1 VRHIYSNFRKKFPEK
16 NLKLLLWKAAY
27 CTHPQAWEAVMRE
40 IKEVNVDA
48 FKHLL
53 AIPPRYVVLIPAV
66 HCIYCELF
74 LKSIFLSM

>member
-1 VRHIYSNFRKKFPEK
+1 
-16 NLKLLLWKAAY
+16 
-27 CTHPQAWEAVMRE
+27 MRE

-74 LKSIFLSM
+74 LKSIFFFNIGFGLGPDL